1 MRFTAI
7 SLATIACLVAT
18 AQAAPPPQLAPL
30 ALGKR
35 VLGVDGNGVAGATSA
50 LGGCKNPAPAG
61 PNGYPTVDPSV
72 TSPKGVVQS
81 LVESLYPGLSNT
93 TGQVDELVADILSA
107 LGADKLAGGIL
118 GGALDAV
125 NDLAQKLGLEV
136 GCIVQIVKETVEKVL
151 GADKAKALEAAGGD
165 AASSSQQ

>member
-1 MRFTAI
+1 MRFTTI
-7 SLATIACLVAT
+7 SLAAIACFVAT
-18 AQAAPPPQLAPL
+18 AQAAPTAQSG
-30 ALGKR
+30 ALDGA
-35 VLGVDGNGVAGATSA
+35 LSAVDGNGVAGATSA

-107 LGADKLAGGIL
+107 LGADKLADRIL
-118 GGALDAV
+118 GGALGAV